1 MLSLIGNPRALYSS
15 EYQNPANPRISAQM
29 VTAEI
34 SRLKVTALDIAVKS
48 LNEVMSDIEKEVIM
62 QV

>member
-1 MLSLIGNPRALYSS
+1 
-15 EYQNPANPRISAQM
+15 M

-34 SRLKVTALDIAVKS
+34 SRLKVTGLDIAVKY

>member
-1 MLSLIGNPRALYSS
+1 
-15 EYQNPANPRISAQM
+15 M

-34 SRLKVTALDIAVKS
+34 SRLKVTGLDIAVKS

-62 QV
+62 QVYPPL